1 MCRPPPEGLGSGLV
15 TRRGDT
21 LSHVD
26 PERRSVPLG
35 AYLWLEMECERP
47 LVGPARWRLTGLE
60 NVRVNRGLQRAT
72 QLGAGR
78 LSIEVP
84 DAWMSSEHL
93 ELRLENEQWMA
104 RDLGSKNGLLVDGQ
118 RTEEAPLGNGSLL
131 LVGHTWFRF
140 RSGVPLDGPA
150 VEDLESAP
158 GPTEPLTTLSPV
170 FKRVLNRAK
179 AIAPT
184 RVPVLITGE
193 SGTGKE
199 VLARS
204 IHAMSGRRGAMVAV
218 NCGAI
223 PPNLVEAEL
232 FGHKKGAFSGA
243 DADRPGLVKAS
254 DGGTLFLDEIGDL
267 PAPAQAAFLRVLQE
281 AEVLPVGGLR
291 PTPLDLRVLA
301 ATHQDLGTLVKEK
314 RFRHDLLARLD
325 GVTLALPPLRERPE
339 DLPLLVGLLLRKLAP
354 DRLVTLA
361 PDAAEALLEHPWP
374 LNVRELEQALAGALA
389 LSGGGPI
396 GAGHL
401 PPAVTGR
408 PPRELSPEESRHREE
423 LLEHLRQHNGN
434 VSAVARVLGKHRT
447 QVVRWLAR
455 YQIQSRTLSDD
466 P

>member
-1 MCRPPPEGLGSGLV
+1 MPTALGSRAV

-35 AYLWLEMECERP
+35 AFLCLEMECERP
-47 LVGPARWRLTGLE
+47 LVGPARWRLAGI
-60 NVRVNRGLQRAT
+60 NQVRVNRGASRAT
-72 QLGAGR
+72 QSMGEHELV
-78 LSIEVP
+78 LEIP

-93 ELRLENEQWMA
+93 ELSLEKDEWIA
-104 RDLGSKNGLLVDGQ
+104 RDLGSKNGLVVDGQ
-118 RTEEAPLGNGSLL
+118 RTKEAPLGNGSLL

-140 RSGVPLDGPA
+140 RSGMPLEGPV
-150 VEDLESAP
+150 VEDLSIA
-158 GPTEPLTTLSPV
+158 GTTDPLTTLSPT
-170 FKRVLNRAK
+170 FKRILNRAK

-184 RVPVLITGE
+184 RVPVLLAGE

-204 IHAMSGRRGAMVAV
+204 IHAMSGRQGALVAV

-243 DADRPGLVKAS
+243 NTDHPGLVKAS

-267 PAPAQAAFLRVLQE
+267 PLPAQAAFLRVLQE

-301 ATHQDLGTLVKEK
+301 ATHQDLPRLVKEK

-325 GVTLALPPLRERPE
+325 GVTLMLPSLRERTE
-339 DLPLLVGLLLRKLAP
+339 DLPLLISLLLRKLAP
-354 DRLVTLA
+354 DRTDVTFT
-361 PDAAEALLEHPWP
+361 PDAGEALLEHSWP
-374 LNVRELEQALAGALA
+374 LNVRELELA
-389 LSGGGPI
+389 LSGAVALSERDPI
-396 GAGHL
+396 GVGHL
-401 PPAVTGR
+401 PPSVTGR
-408 PPRELSPEESRHREE
+408 TSLDLSPEEAKHRDE
-423 LLEHLRQHNGN
+423 LLEHLRQHGGN
-434 VSAVARVLGKHRT
+434 VSAVARVLGRHRN

-455 YQIQSRTLSDD
+455 YQIHPRSPSEDA
-466 P
+466 